1 MKPTPALKTAAALL
15 AAACLGAC
23 GQTGPLYLAKP
34 PAKQAQPAGQPAIPP
49 TTTVTPT
56 PNQ

>member
-1 MKPTPALKTAAALL
+1 MKPTTALKTAAALV

-23 GQTGPLYLAKP
+23 GQTGPLYLPKTPAKP
-34 PAKQAQPAGQPAIPP
+34 AQPAGQTAIPP

>member
-1 MKPTPALKTAAALL
+1 VKLLPALKTAALL
-15 AAACLGAC
+15 GAAACLAAC
-23 GQTGPLYLAKP
+23 GQTGPLYLPKP
-34 PAKQAQPAGQPAIPP
+34 PVKPVQPASSTAIPP